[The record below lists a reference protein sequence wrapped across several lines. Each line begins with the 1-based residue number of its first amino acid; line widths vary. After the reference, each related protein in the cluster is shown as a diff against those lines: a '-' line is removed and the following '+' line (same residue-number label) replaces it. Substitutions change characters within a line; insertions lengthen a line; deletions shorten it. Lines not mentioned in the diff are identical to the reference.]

1 MQITS
6 AFDAV
11 IGHSWAIRQLST
23 ALGDGRL
30 AQSHLFVGPV
40 GVGKATL
47 ARALAAEAL
56 AARASDGARAR
67 MLALNGKHPDLAW
80 LAPDEGSIKV
90 ETARELLHSL
100 SLSPVEGGAR
110 VAVIEDAQAMT
121 ESAKNAILKTLEE
134 PNQSVVIILISP
146 NVDGVLPTIA
156 SRCQI
161 MSLRPVAAREI
172 ERVLSARG
180 ASPERA
186 SFLARLSRGRPGW
199 AITALADEDA
209 IELRSQRLRDLVRL
223 LDASRTERLLYAE
236 KLGRPDDDGGRE
248 ATLEAWQSFWRDVA
262 RASAAGDASTSGN
275 SDFADAIQ
283 GVARRIGAGG
293 AFEAAR
299 NVRLALKRLQQ
310 NARPQLV
317 LDALMLT
324 MPGLAAA

>member
-1 MQITS
+1 MQTTN

-11 IGHSWAIRQLST
+11 IGHAWARRQLST

-56 AARASDGARAR
+56 AGRARDGARAR

-134 PNQSVVIILISP
+134 PNQSVVIILIAP

-186 SFLARLSRGRPGW
+186 SLLARLSRGRPGW
-199 AITALADEDA
+199 AITALADDDSIA
-209 IELRSQRLRDLVRL
+209 LRSQRLRDLVRL

-236 KLGRPDDDGGRE
+236 KLGRPDDDGRE
-248 ATLEAWQSFWRDVA
+248 ATLEAWQALWRDVA
-262 RASAAGDASTSGN
+262 RASAAGDASTFRN
-275 SDFADAIQ
+275 SDFADVIQ
-283 GVARRIGAGG
+283 GLARRIGAGG

-299 NVRLALKRLQQ
+299 DVRLALKRLQQ

-324 MPGLAAA
+324 MPRLAAG

>member
-1 MQITS
+1 MTAS
-6 AFDAV
+6 AFDAI
-11 IGHSWAIRQLST
+11 IGHAWAKRQLAS
-23 ALGDGRL
+23 AIAEGRL
-30 AQSHLFVGPV
+30 AQSHLFTGPT

-56 AARASDGARAR
+56 AGRAKDPARAR
-67 MLALNGKHPDLAW
+67 SLALAGKHPDLSW

-110 VAVIEDAQAMT
+110 VAVIDDAHEMT

-134 PNQSVVIILISP
+134 PNPSVVIILIAP

-161 MSLRPVAAREI
+161 LNLRPVPRVEI
-172 ERVLSARG
+172 ETALTRRG

-186 SFLARLSRGRPGW
+186 ALLARLSRGRPGW

-209 IELRSQRLRDLVRL
+209 LAVRAQRMRDLMFL
-223 LDASRTERLLYAE
+223 LSASRTERLIYAE
-236 KLGRPDDDGGRE
+236 KLSRADAEE
-248 ATLEAWQSFWRDVA
+248 ARMAALETWQSFWRDVA
-262 RASAAGDASTSGN
+262 RVSASGGAGSVRN
-275 SDFADAIQ
+275 SDVLSDIAGIAGRVDAATAYAAAC
-283 GVARRIGAGG
+283 GVR
-293 AFEAAR
+293 EAMQ
-299 NVRLALKRLQQ
+299 RLQQ

-317 LDALMLT
+317 LDAVMLT
-324 MPGLAAA
+324 MPRLAAA